1 MLVAAA
7 GIVIA
12 VIGYQRISTSAVTGS
27 LVGYRLVDDETASVT
42 ISVTRSDPSRPVA
55 CIVRVR
61 ATNGSETGRRELLV
75 PPSEATTVQ
84 VTTTVKSSQPPV
96 MADVYGCGTEVPSY
110 LRLPDRG
117 GSMDRCTVLPGPYCC
132 INGRTQNGAAA
143 TRGET
148 PNIPDSA
155 AGRDPKLARLRG
167 NDNTRSAT
175 R

>member
-1 MLVAAA
+1 MTHSPIPRPDARYGRPRLSRRARRRVAIALGVLVAAA

-110 LRLPDRG
+110 LRLP
-117 GSMDRCTVLPGPYCC
+117 
-132 INGRTQNGAAA
+132 
-143 TRGET
+143 
-148 PNIPDSA
+148 
-155 AGRDPKLARLRG
+155 
-167 NDNTRSAT
+167 
-175 R
+175 

>member
-1 MLVAAA
+1 MTHTPIPRPDARYGRPRLSRRARRRVAIALGVLVAAA

-42 ISVTRSDPSRPVA
+42 ISVTRSDPSPPVA

-110 LRLPDRG
+110 LRLP
-117 GSMDRCTVLPGPYCC
+117 
-132 INGRTQNGAAA
+132 
-143 TRGET
+143 
-148 PNIPDSA
+148 
-155 AGRDPKLARLRG
+155 
-167 NDNTRSAT
+167 
-175 R
+175 

>member
-1 MLVAAA
+1 MTHTPIPRPDARYGRPRLSRRARRRVAIALGVLVAAA

-61 ATNGSETGRRELLV
+61 AANGSETGRRELLV

-110 LRLPDRG
+110 LRLP
-117 GSMDRCTVLPGPYCC
+117 
-132 INGRTQNGAAA
+132 
-143 TRGET
+143 
-148 PNIPDSA
+148 
-155 AGRDPKLARLRG
+155 
-167 NDNTRSAT
+167 
-175 R
+175 

>member
-1 MLVAAA
+1 MTHTPIPRPDARYGRPRLSRRARRRVAIALGVLVAAA

-27 LVGYRLVDDETASVT
+27 LVGYRLVDDATASVT

-110 LRLPDRG
+110 LRLP
-117 GSMDRCTVLPGPYCC
+117 
-132 INGRTQNGAAA
+132 
-143 TRGET
+143 
-148 PNIPDSA
+148 
-155 AGRDPKLARLRG
+155 
-167 NDNTRSAT
+167 
-175 R
+175 

>member
-1 MLVAAA
+1 MTHTPIPRPDARYGRPRLSRRARRPVAIALGVLVAAA

-110 LRLPDRG
+110 LRLP
-117 GSMDRCTVLPGPYCC
+117 
-132 INGRTQNGAAA
+132 
-143 TRGET
+143 
-148 PNIPDSA
+148 
-155 AGRDPKLARLRG
+155 
-167 NDNTRSAT
+167 
-175 R
+175 